1 MTYKNPEKRDSTA
14 LLSEVDENDRPN
26 ITKKHSNMTVVVG
39 DTRGFSQSTLEGNKK
54 QDILVKDIRKHDAVP
69 LLIKSHAVNPVPSAR
84 AIQFRHN

>member
-54 QDILVKDIRKHDAVP
+54 QDILVKKYDAVP